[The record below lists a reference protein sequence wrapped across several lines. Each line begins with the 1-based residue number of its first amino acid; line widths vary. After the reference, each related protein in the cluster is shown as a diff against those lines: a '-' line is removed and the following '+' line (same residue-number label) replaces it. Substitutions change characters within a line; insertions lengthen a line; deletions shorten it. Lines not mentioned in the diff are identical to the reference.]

1 MTQNTMIDNFD
12 IAVIGSG
19 PAGLAAAINLKIRNK
34 RFILL
39 GYPQLSHQVE
49 VSVLIDNLLGFPN
62 IKGSDLNKAWKN
74 HLEAMDIRI
83 VDDRVRQVYTNVF
96 DEKHVVA
103 CRNGDYIVR
112 SVIIAAGIIRNNLIP
127 GESELLGQGG
137 VSYCAT
143 CDGMFYKGKKVVIF
157 GTTEDAVHEA
167 EYLCE
172 VASEVVFIASAKV
185 KGTVSASNC
194 TQMRGKP
201 VKILSEN
208 GKFTAVEMFDGTQ
221 IEGAA
226 LFIIK
231 DAAGPSYL
239 VPGIEA
245 ENDSIHVDADMRT
258 NIRGIFA
265 AGDCTGK
272 PWQLMRAMGQGQIAA
287 LNSVRYLD
295 EENYWSGL

>member
-1 MTQNTMIDNFD
+1 MIDNFD

-143 CDGMFYKGKKVVIF
+143 CDGMFYKGKSC
-157 GTTEDAVHEA
+157 
-167 EYLCE
+167 YLWY
-172 VASEVVFIASAKV
+172 
-185 KGTVSASNC
+185 N
-194 TQMRGKP
+194 
-201 VKILSEN
+201 
-208 GKFTAVEMFDGTQ
+208 
-221 IEGAA
+221 
-226 LFIIK
+226 
-231 DAAGPSYL
+231 
-239 VPGIEA
+239 
-245 ENDSIHVDADMRT
+245 
-258 NIRGIFA
+258 
-265 AGDCTGK
+265 
-272 PWQLMRAMGQGQIAA
+272 
-287 LNSVRYLD
+287 
-295 EENYWSGL
+295 